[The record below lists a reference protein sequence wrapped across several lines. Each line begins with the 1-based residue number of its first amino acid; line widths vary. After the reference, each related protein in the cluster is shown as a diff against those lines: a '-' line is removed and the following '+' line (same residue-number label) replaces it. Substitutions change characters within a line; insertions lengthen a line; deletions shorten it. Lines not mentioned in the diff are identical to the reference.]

1 MMLAQIDTA
10 KSVLDAY
17 GPYGFGIAS
26 VLILLAA
33 FGVFYTRVL
42 KPTQE
47 AAVKVATEQ
56 TKQTD
61 NLRLTAAHTE
71 ASLALAKAVGT
82 QSEET
87 AKHLR
92 DVLLSKAGH

>member
-1 MMLAQIDTA
+1 MLAQIDTA

-71 ASLALAKAVGT
+71 ASLAIATEIGRQNESAR
-82 QSEET
+82 E
-87 AKHLR
+87 
-92 DVLLSKAGH
+92 LLHKMIEKV